1 MSFSTTLIRIA
12 SLPLLIDWLLVGC
25 TAQPDTRRA
34 AALFPMV
41 EQGRWGFI
49 DSTGAVVVAPRFAQV
64 QEFAEG
70 LAPVREAGHYGFMD
84 GTGHLVLAQSYGYAS
99 PFHHGL
105 AVVQQD
111 STPQLIDRMGHL
123 VPLAATYKALEW
135 QPGLD
140 QGGMWVG
147 TLASG
152 QRQLLA
158 ANGQLLTPTQFEQVK
173 ELSNNR
179 IVVRGPEP
187 LRNAQGLNEVSAV
200 GVLDRHGRFVIPYYR
215 FHDISAFREGLAL
228 VSIYQRGNDD
238 ADHWGIID
246 TTGRLV
252 ARLPPGQYFS
262 SLNKHTFSSGLAQ
275 VNVTTSG
282 HYPNN
287 ESYPAPIDHAGRI
300 LFHNRRLQWLTGFYH
315 GRAWA
320 QEKDGDWYLID
331 KAGHRLSTVAVQFLL
346 GPGGHY
352 AAPAF
357 ANGAEVVELANNEGY
372 AALDSTG
379 RVVRHLAEPLFCN
392 SPQQAGDLLLFYGTD
407 SLSRMGFWNWRTG
420 LLVRERFSAISYAG
434 YQHGLL
440 PVLEDNRLGYLSP
453 QGRYVWRAKP
463 MPSTPLNLDFM
474 RRGIYPVASAPL
486 RRYAGAGGWG
496 QSDNRSKP
504 IGTRRFAA
512 HTLGVQ
518 VAQRAA
524 PGTFGKRYHGYA
536 LTISNTTAD
545 TVVFDAQDSSLS
557 LTIQAQDRQGQWH
570 DIEYSPSSW
579 CGNSYHQV
587 FLAPSQYWQL
597 AVPAYAG
604 EFRTQLR
611 ARLLHRRGRGT
622 RSQQVLVYSNS
633 FAGSVNPAQFWRP
646 QGYSPQGIMDPYLN

>member
-1 MSFSTTLIRIA
+1 M
-12 SLPLLIDWLLVGC
+12 LLVAGSLGIGS
-25 TAQPDTRRA
+25 APLPAPLRP
-34 AALFPMV
+34 AALFPIMV
-41 EQGRWGFI
+41 QSRWGFI

-84 GTGHLVLAQSYGYAS
+84 GTGRLVLAQSYGYAS
-99 PFHHGL
+99 PFQHGL

-111 STPQLIDRMGHL
+111 STPRLLNRAGHL
-123 VPLAATYKALEW
+123 VPLAATYKEIEW

-140 QGGMWVG
+140 KGGVWIG
-147 TLASG
+147 TLPSYKH
-152 QRQLLA
+152 QLIA
-158 ANGQLLTPTQFEQVK
+158 TDGRLLNPTLFARIEK
-173 ELSNNR
+173 LSNNR
-179 IVVRGPEP
+179 IVVVATEVAADPNGPPATE
-187 LRNAQGLNEVSAV
+187 LTGALNSQGQL
-200 GVLDRHGRFVIPYYR
+200 VIPYRR
-215 FHDISAFREGLAL
+215 FSSISTFHEGLATARL
-228 VSIYQRGNDD
+228 YQPDD
-238 ADHWGIID
+238 DDKPAQKCIID
-246 TTGRLV
+246 TTGRIL
-252 ARLPPGQYFS
+252 ARLSQNQEFADYSDTEFS
-262 SLNKHTFSSGLAQ
+262 DGVVRVHISKDGGA
-275 VNVTTSG
+275 VNLD
-282 HYPNN
+282 N
-287 ESYPAPIDHAGRI
+287 SYPAVIDRRGRV
-300 LFHNRRLQWLTGFYH
+300 LFHNRRLQRLTDFYY

-320 QEKDGDWYLID
+320 QEKDDDWYLID
-331 KAGHRLSTVAVQFLL
+331 KAGRRLSTVAVQFLL
-346 GPGGHY
+346 GPGGHD

-512 HTLGVQ
+512 HTLEVQ
-518 VAQRAA
+518 VAPQAT
-524 PGTFGKRYHGYA
+524 PNTFGKRYHGYA

-587 FLAPSQYWQL
+587 FLAP
-597 AVPAYAG
+597 G
-604 EFRTQLR
+604 
-611 ARLLHRRGRGT
+611 
-622 RSQQVLVYSNS
+622 
-633 FAGSVNPAQFWRP
+633 
-646 QGYSPQGIMDPYLN
+646 

>member
-1 MSFSTTLIRIA
+1 VHISK
-12 SLPLLIDWLLVGC
+12 DG
-25 TAQPDTRRA
+25 
-34 AALFPMV
+34 
-41 EQGRWGFI
+41 
-49 DSTGAVVVAPRFAQV
+49 GAVN
-64 QEFAEG
+64 
-70 LAPVREAGHYGFMD
+70 
-84 GTGHLVLAQSYGYAS
+84 
-99 PFHHGL
+99 
-105 AVVQQD
+105 
-111 STPQLIDRMGHL
+111 
-123 VPLAATYKALEW
+123 
-135 QPGLD
+135 LD
-140 QGGMWVG
+140 
-147 TLASG
+147 
-152 QRQLLA
+152 
-158 ANGQLLTPTQFEQVK
+158 N
-173 ELSNNR
+173 
-179 IVVRGPEP
+179 
-187 LRNAQGLNEVSAV
+187 
-200 GVLDRHGRFVIPYYR
+200 
-215 FHDISAFREGLAL
+215 
-228 VSIYQRGNDD
+228 
-238 ADHWGIID
+238 
-246 TTGRLV
+246 
-252 ARLPPGQYFS
+252 
-262 SLNKHTFSSGLAQ
+262 
-275 VNVTTSG
+275 
-282 HYPNN
+282 
-287 ESYPAPIDHAGRI
+287 SYPAVIDRRGRV
-300 LFHNRRLQWLTGFYH
+300 LFHNRRLQRLTDFYH

-320 QEKDGDWYLID
+320 QEKDDDWYLID
-331 KAGHRLSTVAVQFLL
+331 KAGRRLSTVAVQYLL
-346 GPGGHY
+346 RPGGHY

-407 SLSRMGFWNWRTG
+407 SLQRMGFWNWRTG

-474 RRGIYPVASAPL
+474 RRGIYAVASAPL
-486 RRYAGAGGWG
+486 RHYAGAGGWG

-512 HTLGVQ
+512 HTLEVQ
-518 VAQRAA
+518 VAPQAT
-524 PGTFGKRYHGYA
+524 PNTFGKRYHGYA

-557 LTIQAQDRQGQWH
+557 LTIQAQEWH

-587 FLAPSQYWQL
+587 FLAPGQYWQL

>member
-1 MSFSTTLIRIA
+1 MSFSTTLIRIV
-12 SLPLLIDWLLVGC
+12 SLLLLIWLLVGC
-25 TAQPDTRRA
+25 ATPTDTRRTT
-34 AALFPMV
+34 ALFPMV

-49 DSTGAVVVAPRFAQV
+49 DSTGAIVITPRFAQV

-99 PFHHGL
+99 PFYHGL

-123 VPLAATYKALEW
+123 APLAAAYKELEW

-140 QGGMWVG
+140 GGGLWV
-147 TLASG
+147 ASLPSHY
-152 QRQLLA
+152 RQLLA
-158 ANGQLLTPTQFEQVK
+158 STGKLLNTHVFNKIGQLSSNRVVVKDTAALRDREGRLLTE
-173 ELSNNR
+173 
-179 IVVRGPEP
+179 
-187 LRNAQGLNEVSAV
+187 AV
-200 GVLDRHGRFVIPYYR
+200 GVLDGRGKLVIPYYR
-215 FHDISAFREGLAL
+215 FSSISTFHNGLATASL
-228 VSIYQRGNDD
+228 YQAGAD
-238 ADHWGIID
+238 AEPLCIID
-246 TTGRLV
+246 TTGRILT
-252 ARLPPGQYFS
+252 RLPRNQEFADYSEAEFADDVVRVHISKDGGAAN
-262 SLNKHTFSSGLAQ
+262 LDN
-275 VNVTTSG
+275 
-282 HYPNN
+282 
-287 ESYPAPIDHAGRI
+287 SYPAVIDKQGRV
-300 LFHNRRLQWLTGFYH
+300 LFHNRRLQRLTDFYH

-320 QEKDGDWYLID
+320 QEKDDDWYLID
-331 KAGHRLSTVAVQFLL
+331 KAGRRLSTVAVQFLL
-346 GPGGHY
+346 GPGGHD
-352 AAPAF
+352 APPAF

-379 RVVRHLAEPLFCN
+379 RVVRHLEEPMLGN

-407 SLSRMGFWNWRTG
+407 SLQRMGFWNWRTG
-420 LLVRERFSAISYAG
+420 LLVRERFSAISSAG

-440 PVLEDNRLGYLSP
+440 PVLEDDRLGYLSP

-496 QSDNRSKP
+496 QSDNQSRP
-504 IGTRRFAA
+504 IGNRRFTA
-512 HTLGVQ
+512 HALGVQ
-518 VAQRAA
+518 VAQQAT

-545 TVVFDAQDSSLS
+545 TIVFDAQDSSLS
-557 LTIQAQDRQGQWH
+557 LTLQAQDKQGQWR

-579 CGNSYHQV
+579 CGNSYHRV
-587 FLAPSQYWQL
+587 FLAPGQYWQL
-597 AVPAYAG
+597 PVPAYAG
-604 EFRTQLR
+604 EFPTQLR
-611 ARLLHRRGRGT
+611 ARLLHRRARGT
-622 RSQQVLVYSNS
+622 RSQQVVVYSNS